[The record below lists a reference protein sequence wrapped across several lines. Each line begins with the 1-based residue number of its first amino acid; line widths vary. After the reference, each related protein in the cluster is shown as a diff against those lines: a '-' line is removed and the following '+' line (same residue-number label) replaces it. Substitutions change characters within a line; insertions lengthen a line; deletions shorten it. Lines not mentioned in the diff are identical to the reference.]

1 MRMRV
6 SIVRNQCQ
14 INREEY
20 VLCHGVIAFLPE
32 KPACKRREL
41 IQRARRF
48 IWKEERATMYMVTVD
63 KNKCDG
69 DGTCVNVCPQS
80 VFKLAGGKAEPVNM
94 SECINCL
101 TCVENCPQQAITV
114 TEI

>member
-1 MRMRV
+1 MKGHGAVVFSREHRGG
-6 SIVRNQCQ
+6 NQ
-14 INREEY
+14 
-20 VLCHGVIAFLPE
+20 H
-32 KPACKRREL
+32 EL
-41 IQRARRF
+41 FGLARRF
-48 IWKEERATMYMVTVD
+48 IFLKEEYDTMYMVTVD

-80 VFKLAGGKAEPVNM
+80 VFKLDGGKAEPVNM

>member
-1 MRMRV
+1 MSM
-6 SIVRNQCQ
+6 VRLCSCRSNKTAIGVNCFVE
-14 INREEY
+14 REDLFCFY
-20 VLCHGVIAFLPE
+20 
-32 KPACKRREL
+32 
-41 IQRARRF
+41 
-48 IWKEERATMYMVTVD
+48 EERSAMFMVTVD

-69 DGTCVNVCPQS
+69 AGTFVNVCPQS
-80 VFKLAGGKAEPVNM
+80 VFKLEGGKAEPVNM